1 MQYTVAVVE
10 EVERSGMMASN
21 ENEVVETEAE
31 VHDNKN
37 EEEQPAANNWQ
48 ENFLRKFLRTC

>member
-1 MQYTVAVVE
+1 
-10 EVERSGMMASN
+10 MASN

-37 EEEQPAANNWQ
+37 EEEQPTANSKQWQ